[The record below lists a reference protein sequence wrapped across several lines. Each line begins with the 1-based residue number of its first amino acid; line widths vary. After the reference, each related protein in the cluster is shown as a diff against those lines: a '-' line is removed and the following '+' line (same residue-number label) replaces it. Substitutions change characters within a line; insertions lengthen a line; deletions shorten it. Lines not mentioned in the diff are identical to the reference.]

1 MKVYLIIVA
10 IVGIIGFLLTIILA
24 NKKEKQAVNFDVRE
38 TTYKHRII
46 GNPALIA
53 YAGFFFIALII
64 IFIVMILH

>member
-1 MKVYLIIVA
+1 MKVYIILIA
-10 IVGIIGFLLTIILA
+10 IVGIIGFVLTFVLA

-53 YAGFFFIALII
+53 YAAFFFIALII
-64 IFIVMILH
+64 ILIVMNLQ

>member
-1 MKVYLIIVA
+1 MNVYLIIVA

-53 YAGFFFIALII
+53 YAAFFFIALILI
-64 IFIVMILH
+64 LIVMKLQ

>member
-10 IVGIIGFLLTIILA
+10 IVGIIGFLLTIIFA

-53 YAGFFFIALII
+53 YAAFFFIALII
-64 IFIVMILH
+64 ILIVMKLQ